1 MDCSTFDWTAFDA
14 MINLFDTFIIV
25 IPAIITFIHYKVNK
39 LEINVISKTNSGIK
53 LCLHNV
59 SRSTIFVLKASLD
72 SKELHNKID
81 IIEYFT
87 SESNEKLL
95 SIKPDCVISLTLD
108 YTIMNIS
115 PIKKGNIT
123 IYNGN
128 HKIKKKLK

>member
-1 MDCSTFDWTAFDA
+1 M
-14 MINLFDTFIIV
+14 
-25 IPAIITFIHYKVNK
+25 
-39 LEINVISKTNSGIK
+39 
-53 LCLHNV
+53 
-59 SRSTIFVLKASLD
+59 LKASLD
-72 SKELHNKID
+72 SKELDNKID

-95 SIKPDCVISLTLD
+95 SIKPDGVISLTLD

>member
-1 MDCSTFDWTAFDA
+1 MDCFTFDWTAFDA
-14 MINLFDTFIIV
+14 MINLFDTFVIV

-39 LEINVISKTNSGIK
+39 LEISVISKTDSGIK

-59 SRSTIFVLKASLD
+59 SRNTIFVLKASLD
-72 SKELHNKID
+72 SKELDNKID

-95 SIKPDCVISLTLD
+95 SIKPDGVISLTLD

-123 IYNGN
+123 IFIGN